1 MRKILIGVFI
11 VAAFFGGT
19 LWALEALWPDSS
31 LDDKR
36 PALTELPP
44 LRADARTSQITAPIA
59 VAMNAIRD
67 RIDAAAPRNLE
78 GKRDNPLSE
87 LLGKADIGWTIERGR
102 MTVAGRPPESV
113 AIATTVNG
121 SMRVTG
127 QIANQAGNL
136 TGAITGLLGA
146 EAGRNIGNLATRALD
161 QRADI
166 RGNVTVT
173 SRPQLTQNWRIEPN
187 LSGQVTIA
195 DGGLTIAG
203 VKLNVASEVKPL
215 LDRTVNDQ
223 MAVLANQLRDDPTLE
238 QTARRE
244 WTKLCRSISLGAASA
259 GAPNL
264 WLEVRPTK
272 AYAAQPRMT
281 ADWAIFTVGVQ
292 AETRIGPS
300 QTKPTCPFPS
310 RIEFVPQTDQGRIAV
325 AVPID
330 LPFTELNKLLDKQLE
345 GKTLPGDGSGP
356 VEVKV
361 RRAQLAASGD
371 RLLISLRIKAKE
383 RASWFG
389 LGANATVHLW
399 GKPTLDRA
407 QQIVRLTDITLDVEL
422 KEAFGLL
429 GAAARAAIPYIEST
443 IQEQAVLDLK
453 PFIATARASI
463 EAAAAEFQKQADGVK
478 AETAVTGL
486 RLVGIEFDSKTL
498 RVIAEADGTARALV
512 TKLGAQ

>member
-1 MRKILIGVFI
+1 MRKILIGLVI

-19 LWALEALWPDSS
+19 LWAIDAFAPDDEI
-31 LDDKR
+31 DDKR
-36 PALTELPP
+36 PALKALPP
-44 LRADARTSQITAPIA
+44 LKADARTSQITAPIS

-67 RIDAAAPRNLE
+67 QIEAAAPRNLE
-78 GKRDNPLSE
+78 GKRDNPLAE
-87 LLGKADIGWTIERGR
+87 LLGKAEIGWTIERGR
-102 MTVAGRPPESV
+102 MAVAGRPPD
-113 AIATTVNG
+113 AIALSTTVNG
-121 SMRVTG
+121 SMRLTG
-127 QIANQAGNL
+127 QVANQGGNL
-136 TGAITGLLGA
+136 TGALTGLLGA
-146 EAGRNIGNLATRALD
+146 ELGRNVGALATRALD
-161 QRADI
+161 QRADV

-173 SRPQLTQNWRIEPN
+173 SKPQLMQNWRIDPN
-187 LSGQVTIA
+187 LSAQVTIA

-215 LDRTVNDQ
+215 LDRTVNEQ
-223 MAVLANQLRDDPTLE
+223 MTALANQLRSDPTLE
-238 QTARRE
+238 QAARRE
-244 WTKLCRSISLGAASA
+244 WTKLCRSISLGAAA
-259 GAPNL
+259 PGAPSL

-272 AYAAQPRMT
+272 AFAAQPRTT

-292 AETRIGPS
+292 AETRIGPKE
-300 QTKPTCPFPS
+300 TKPNCPFPA
-310 RIEFVPQTDQGRIAV
+310 RIEIVPQADQGKIAV

-345 GKTLPGDGSGP
+345 GKTLPEDGSGP
-356 VEVKV
+356 VEIKV

-371 RLLISLRIKAKE
+371 RLLISLRVKAKE

-389 LGANATVHLW
+389 FGANATVHLW

-407 QQIVRLTDITLDVEL
+407 QQIVRLTDITLDVDS

-429 GAAARAAIPYIEST
+429 GAAARAAIPYLEST
-443 IQEQAVLDLK
+443 IAEKAVLDLK
-453 PFIATARASI
+453 PFLATARSSI

-498 RVIAEADGTARALV
+498 RVIAEADGTARAQI
-512 TKLGAQ
+512 TKLTAR